1 MKKGEQDNN
10 ACMANVSRWFV
21 KKLT

>member
-21 KKLT
+21 KKRT